1 MAEARGRQVRR
12 PVTRAD
18 VARYAGV
25 STAVVSYVI
34 NDGPKPVALATADR
48 VRRAIDV
55 LGYRPNLS
63 ARALRSGLTRML
75 ALVVSDISNPFFAD
89 YALQIQ
95 MEADKR
101 GYALLMANAHGDPD
115 IENSIIEDLISRQ
128 VDGLILASTGLH
140 PERVRSLLQF
150 GVATV
155 VIDAATPVDGLPSLG
170 CDAAEGSRAV
180 VEHLVTAHGHAQI
193 ALVIGQGV
201 PGTDLREQGWLTA
214 TRRVGLLDGPI
225 ARRPF
230 TRQGGYEAA
239 LHLLAGRNR
248 PTAVF
253 ASSDLQGVGVLR
265 AVQSL
270 GLRVPDDVAVVSFD
284 GTTESEF
291 TSPPLTAA
299 RQPVSEMAI
308 AAVRT
313 VLAAETPGNIHQTFP
328 MSLVLR
334 ESCGCLPAT
343 VAHPPSAVPRR
354 RSK

>member
-1 MAEARGRQVRR
+1 MAEAQGRQVLR

-34 NDGPKPVALATADR
+34 NNGPKPVALATADR

-75 ALVVSDISNPFFAD
+75 ALVVSDISNPVFAD
-89 YALQIQ
+89 YALQVQ
-95 MEADKR
+95 VEANRR
-101 GYALLMANAHGDPD
+101 GYALLMANAHADPD
-115 IENSIIEDLISRQ
+115 IENLVIDDLISRQ
-128 VDGLILASTGLH
+128 VDGLILASIGVR
-140 PERVRSLLQF
+140 PERVRSLSQF

-155 VIDAATPVDGLPSLG
+155 VIDSATPVNGLASLG
-170 CDAAEGSRAV
+170 CDAAEGSLAV
-180 VEHLVTAHGHAQI
+180 VEHLVMVHGHAQV

-201 PGTDLREQGWLTA
+201 PGADLREQGWLTA
-214 TRRVGLLDGPI
+214 TRRAGLLDGPV
-225 ARRPF
+225 ARRPY

-239 LHLLAGRNR
+239 LHLLAARNR
-248 PTAVF
+248 PTAIF

-265 AVQSL
+265 AIQSL

-291 TSPPLTAA
+291 TSPPMTAA
-299 RQPVSEMAI
+299 RQPVSEMAT
-308 AAVRT
+308 ASVRT
-313 VLAAETPGNIHQTFP
+313 VLAPETPGSLHQTFS

-334 ESCGCLPAT
+334 ESCGCLPAM
-343 VAHPPSAVPRR
+343 VADPPAVPHR
-354 RSK
+354 RSES